1 VSVYPMAI
9 RAFESLIGRLSF
21 IDGVC
26 KEFIG
31 IFQQII
37 YNLEQVTVVRGTPPL
52 DLMDLSRR

>member
-1 VSVYPMAI
+1 MAI